1 MDGTGDKEAKDADPL
16 EKDKVADPLERAKDA
31 DPLQKNIDP
40 LLLSTSRG
48 HTPGPRRGA
57 GRGRTPGH
65 RGPPAQSASQPMP
78 TLTLESVGGGS
89 ERPRRSCTQEET
101 TTKKKK

>member
-1 MDGTGDKEAKDADPL
+1 MDDTGDKEADPLEKVKQADPL
-16 EKDKVADPLERAKDA
+16 EKDKDV

-57 GRGRTPGH
+57 GRGRTPAGALP
-65 RGPPAQSASQPMP
+65 RS
-78 TLTLESVGGGS
+78 
-89 ERPRRSCTQEET
+89 PRRSRCRR
-101 TTKKKK
+101 

>member
-1 MDGTGDKEAKDADPL
+1 MDDTGDKEADSLEKGKEADPL
-16 EKDKVADPLERAKDA
+16 EKDKVADPL
-31 DPLQKNIDP
+31 QKAIDP
-40 LLLSTSRG
+40 LRLATSRG

-65 RGPPAQSASQPMP
+65 RGPPTMAASQPMP
-78 TLTLESVGGGS
+78 PLTLEVVP
-89 ERPRRSCTQEET
+89 ERPRRTCCTQDE